1 MPSPW
6 SRSILAPWAVAVV
19 VAFLWA
25 SWPAVGAPF
34 LADDFIL
41 LEWSQPR
48 TIEHARS
55 YFGTDWGGGVNRGG
69 YYRPLVNL
77 TFGFD
82 WWLHG
87 NEPRGHHLTNLA
99 MHLAAT
105 LVLFALARRFLST
118 LGALVTASLF
128 LVHPLHDLSVL
139 WLSGRTDLLCA
150 IFFFATLALALSPS
164 ARARWLAVPAFA
176 AALLAKEMA
185 VTAPLILGLHALA
198 RAREPGRWIDRA
210 WDAARMT
217 GPLLVVLAAYL
228 ALRVAILG
236 GLGGDARLF
245 ALGTNT
251 AVGASRLLLWSV
263 VPWDL
268 GPLEGPLTTP
278 WVIGIVCLASAA
290 LAWTK
295 RHVLVAV
302 PGASFACGLLVLSLL
317 PVLGQPASW
326 YVYIPSAG
334 ACLLLSSFLTG
345 RTSGRTTAL
354 VAAAIAFAFAVSL
367 RHNAT
372 RIAQA
377 GVIVDGVL
385 HDVEKGGVP
394 VLLVNAPICYA
405 GRLPLL
411 TSKTQYDSAFRLR
424 GTGAQAR
431 PLTYA
436 YVGNTADFV
445 SIATTSPGVVEAA
458 VFGDPD
464 TFLVMGDTGRLPGA
478 AAEGASVQG
487 RDARYTVRAVG
498 EDGKVIAMRLSGV
511 SCADATAILEYHP
524 GGLRPLVS
532 PCKPC
537 ACGPSP

>member
-1 MPSPW
+1 MTPRT
-6 SRSILAPWAVAVV
+6 SRSSLAPWAIVMVG
-19 VAFLWA
+19 AFLWA
-25 SWPAVGAPF
+25 AWPAVGAPF

-55 YFGTDWGGGVNRGG
+55 YFATDWGGETNRGG

-77 TFGFD
+77 SFGVD

-87 NEPRGHHLTNLA
+87 NEPRGHHVTNLA

-105 LVLFALARRFLST
+105 LALYALARRFLST

-128 LVHPLHDLSVL
+128 IVHPLHDLSVL

-164 ARARWLAVPAFA
+164 SLVRWLAVPAFA
-176 AALLAKEMA
+176 LALLAKEMA
-185 VTAPLILGLHALA
+185 VTVPLILGLQALA
-198 RAREPGRWIDRA
+198 RSREHGRWIDRV
-210 WDAARMT
+210 WDAART
-217 GPLLVVLAAYL
+217 TAPVLAVLAAYL

-245 ALGTNT
+245 AVGTNT
-251 AVGASRLLLWSV
+251 AVGASRLLLWSL

-278 WVIGIVCLASAA
+278 WVIGIAFLLGAA
-290 LAWTK
+290 LAWTN
-295 RHVLVAV
+295 RRTLLAV
-302 PGASFACGLLVLSLL
+302 PGASFACGLLLLSLL

-334 ACLLLSSFLTG
+334 ACLLLASLLTH
-345 RTSGRTTAL
+345 RANARVVAI
-354 VAAAIAFAFAVSL
+354 VAAGIAIAFTVSL

-372 RIAQA
+372 NIAQA
-377 GVIVDGVL
+377 GAIVDGVL
-385 HDVEKGGVP
+385 RDVEKAKAP

-424 GTGAQAR
+424 GTSAQAR

-445 SIATTSPGVVEAA
+445 SIATTSPGRVEAA
-458 VFGDPD
+458 VFGDLD
-464 TFLVMGDTGRLPGA
+464 TFLVMGDTGRLPPGA
-478 AAEGASVQG
+478 SEGASVQG

-511 SCADATAILEYHP
+511 SCRDATTILEYHP
-524 GGLRPLVS
+524 GGLRPLAS
-532 PCKPC
+532 PCEPC
-537 ACGPSP
+537 ACGPSH

>member
-6 SRSILAPWAVAVV
+6 SRSILALWAGVAIA
-19 VAFLWA
+19 AFLWA
-25 SWPAVGAPF
+25 GWPAVGAPF

-48 TIEHARS
+48 TIEQVLS
-55 YFGTDWGGGVNRGG
+55 YFATDWGGEVNRGG

-77 TFGFD
+77 TFGLD

-87 NEPRGHHLTNLA
+87 NEPWGHHVTNLA

-105 LVLFALARRFLST
+105 LVLFALARRFLSA

-150 IFFFATLALALSPS
+150 IFFFASLALALSPS
-164 ARARWLAVPAFA
+164 SLARWLAVPAFA
-176 AALLAKEMA
+176 LALLAKEMA
-185 VTAPLILGLHALA
+185 VTVPLILGLHAFA
-198 RAREPGRWIDRA
+198 RSREGRWIERA
-210 WDAARMT
+210 FDAARAM
-217 GPLLVVLAAYL
+217 GPFLVVLVATL

-245 ALGTNT
+245 AVGTNT
-251 AVGASRLLLWSV
+251 AVGASRLFLWSV

-278 WVIGIVCLASAA
+278 WVIGLVFLAGAA
-290 LAWTK
+290 LAWTN
-295 RHVLVAV
+295 RQTLFAV

-334 ACLLLSSFLTG
+334 ACLLLASFLTY
-345 RTSGRTTAL
+345 RTSARATAL
-354 VAAAIAFAFAVSL
+354 VAAGIVIAFTVSL

-372 RIAQA
+372 KIAQA
-377 GVIVDGVL
+377 GAIVDGVL
-385 HDVEKGGVP
+385 HDVEKRGVP

-464 TFLVMGDTGRLPGA
+464 TFLVMGDTGRLPPGP
-478 AAEGASVQG
+478 AEGASVQG

-511 SCADATAILEYHP
+511 SCAGATAILEYYP
-524 GGLRPLVS
+524 GGLRPLAS